1 MNQRIVHFAE
11 CAFLSVLAYYTVQRL
26 LPAVG
31 QHPQVIISLTAELMG
46 VALIFLQRGG
56 DVATDLRSVFLGFAG
71 TGIALLIAPL
81 GNALASDMVT
91 TVLISG
97 GFALSV
103 LAKLSLRRSFGL
115 VPANRGVKSNGMY
128 RFVRHPMYMGY
139 MISHIGFLLLYPH
152 LWNVAILGLAW
163 VLLFART
170 REEERVLMRDPAYQ
184 AYASKVR
191 YRLMPG
197 LI

>member
-1 MNQRIVHFAE
+1 MNQRVIHYAE
-11 CAFLSVLAYYTVQRL
+11 CAFLSVLAYFTLRRL

-31 QHPQVIISLTAELMG
+31 EHPQVLVSLAAELAG
-46 VALIFLQRGG
+46 VLFIFLQRPG
-56 DVATDLRSVFLGFAG
+56 DVATDLRSIILGFGG
-71 TGIALLIAPL
+71 TSMALLIAPL
-81 GNALASDMVT
+81 GNALASEAVT
-91 TVLISG
+91 TALITG

-103 LAKLSLRRSFGL
+103 LAKLSLRRSFGI
-115 VPANRGVKSNGMY
+115 VPANRGVKSDGMY

-139 MISHIGFLLLYPH
+139 MISHLGFILLYPH

-163 VLLFART
+163 VLLWART

-184 AYASKVR
+184 EYAGKVR
-191 YRLMPG
+191 FRLMPG